1 MEQLTRE
8 ERIARIRK
16 MREERRQAFLEKRW
30 KAPSFLEKFNLQKK
44 EEEVKEEVKEEVV
57 EAETKVQEEIT
68 DELIEEVKTNSKIC

>member
-30 KAPSFLEKFNLQKK
+30 KMPSFLEKFNLQKK
-44 EEEVKEEVKEEVV
+44 EEEVKEEPVV
-57 EAETKVQEEIT
+57 EEAPKKKRGRKKKEAL
-68 DELIEEVKTNSKIC
+68 DE

>member
-30 KAPSFLEKFNLQKK
+30 KVPSFLEKFNLQKK
-44 EEEVKEEVKEEVV
+44 EEEKKEEVKEEPVV
-57 EAETKVQEEIT
+57 EEAPKKKRGRKKKAEKAL
-68 DELIEEVKTNSKIC
+68 DE

>member
-30 KAPSFLEKFNLQKK
+30 KMPSFLEKFNLQKK
-44 EEEVKEEVKEEVV
+44 EEEVKEEPVV
-57 EAETKVQEEIT
+57 EEAPKKKRGRKKKETL
-68 DELIEEVKTNSKIC
+68 DE